1 MRGSVSVA
9 VSLKLDEMRFMNQP
23 YRGLLAAL
31 FLCLFPLMA
40 MAETPP
46 PIDTGVEGVI
56 FVSPS
61 HPGPQKIDGPSIAP
75 ATNLIFVVKKGET
88 KVTSF
93 STEGRF
99 RVRLAPGHYTVS
111 REDPGAAI
119 GHWRFEVDVVANEMT
134 KVHWTGDSGMR

>member
-1 MRGSVSVA
+1 MA
-9 VSLKLDEMRFMNQP
+9 VRLQLDEMRVINQP
-23 YRGLLAAL
+23 YRALLVSL

-40 MAETPP
+40 MAKTPP
-46 PIDTGVEGVI
+46 PIDTGVEGLI
-56 FVSPS
+56 SVSPS
-61 HPGPQKIDGPSIAP
+61 RPGPQKIDGPSIAP
-75 ATNLIFVVKKGET
+75 ATNLIFVVKKEET

-93 STEGRF
+93 TTDEEGRF